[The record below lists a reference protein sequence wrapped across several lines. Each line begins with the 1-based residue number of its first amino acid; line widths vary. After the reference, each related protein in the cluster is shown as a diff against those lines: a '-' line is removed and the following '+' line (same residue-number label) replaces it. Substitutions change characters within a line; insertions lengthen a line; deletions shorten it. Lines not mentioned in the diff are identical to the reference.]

1 MSKVLIFIDWYLPA
15 FKAGGP
21 IISINNIVN
30 NLAGFHDFYV
40 VTSVTDLGGE
50 LVVEKS
56 DFNKWKKLDE
66 NHNVIY
72 LNRPLF
78 SIGKLIN
85 EIKPSIIYVNSVFSF
100 KFSILPIV
108 LAKKNKNIKRIIVA
122 PRGMLGEGALKI
134 KSFKKKNFI
143 LLAKIFNLYSQI
155 FWHASTQKEALEVF
169 KIFGNKS
176 KVITAQNFASVS
188 NQIGY
193 KKKKKESGKL
203 NILFASRISKKKN
216 LLLLVN
222 AICQSKFKKHITL
235 KIIGHNENP
244 EYFDKC
250 LAFIKN
256 NDISFDYLGPL
267 PHSELSYHYQ
277 NCDIFCL
284 PTLHENFGHVIM
296 EALSFGMP
304 ILISKNTP
312 WLNLENKQMGF
323 DLELVS
329 ELFKEKIDLFYNL
342 SDNEFSE
349 FSKNALNY
357 YKEMNNFEKVT
368 ADNVKLFTI

>member
-1 MSKVLIFIDWYLPA
+1 
-15 FKAGGP
+15 
-21 IISINNIVN
+21 
-30 NLAGFHDFYV
+30 
-40 VTSVTDLGGE
+40 
-50 LVVEKS
+50 
-56 DFNKWKKLDE
+56 
-66 NHNVIY
+66 
-72 LNRPLF
+72 
-78 SIGKLIN
+78 
-85 EIKPSIIYVNSVFSF
+85 
-100 KFSILPIV
+100 
-108 LAKKNKNIKRIIVA
+108 
-122 PRGMLGEGALKI
+122 MLGEGALKI

-143 LLAKIFNLYSQI
+143 SLAKIFNLYSQI
-155 FWHASTQKEALEVF
+155 FWHASTQKEALEVS

-188 NQIGY
+188 NQIGF
-193 KKKKKESGKL
+193 KKKKKEDGKL

-222 AICQSKFKKHITL
+222 AICQSEFKKHITL

-267 PHSELSYHYQ
+267 PHSELSDHYQ

>member
-30 NLAGFHDFYV
+30 NLAEFHDFYV
-40 VTSVTDLGGE
+40 VTSVADLGGE

-85 EIKPSIIYVNSVFSF
+85 EIKPAIIYVNSVFSF

-134 KSFKKKNFI
+134 KSLKKKNFI

-155 FWHASTQKEALEVF
+155 FWHASTQKEALEVS

-188 NQIGY
+188 NQIGF
-193 KKKKKESGKL
+193 KKKKKEDGKL
-203 NILFASRISKKKN
+203 NILFVSRISKKKN

-222 AICQSKFKKHITL
+222 AICQSDFKKHITL

-250 LAFIKN
+250 LAFINN

-267 PHSELSYHYQ
+267 PHSELSDHYQ

-312 WLNLENKQMGF
+312 WINLENKQMGF

>member
-1 MSKVLIFIDWYLPA
+1 MGKVLIFIDWYLPA

-85 EIKPSIIYVNSVFSF
+85 EIKPAIIYVNSVFSF

-108 LAKKNKNIKRIIVA
+108 LAKKNKNIKRIIIA

-155 FWHASTQKEALEVF
+155 FWHASTQKEALEVS

-188 NQIGY
+188 NQIGF
-193 KKKKKESGKL
+193 KKKKKEDGKL

-222 AICQSKFKKHITL
+222 AICQSEFKKHITL

-267 PHSELSYHYQ
+267 PHSELSDHYH
-277 NCDIFCL
+277 
-284 PTLHENFGHVIM
+284 
-296 EALSFGMP
+296 
-304 ILISKNTP
+304 
-312 WLNLENKQMGF
+312 NLGVHHSLKF
-323 DLELVS
+323 DHS
-329 ELFKEKIDLFYNL
+329 
-342 SDNEFSE
+342 S
-349 FSKNALNY
+349 
-357 YKEMNNFEKVT
+357 
-368 ADNVKLFTI
+368 

>member
-30 NLAGFHDFYV
+30 NLAGLHDFYV

-143 LLAKIFNLYSQI
+143 SLAKIFNLYSQI
-155 FWHASTQKEALEVF
+155 FWHASTQKEALEVS

-188 NQIGY
+188 NQIGF
-193 KKKKKESGKL
+193 KKKKKEDGKL

-222 AICQSKFKKHITL
+222 AICQSEFKKHITL

-256 NDISFDYLGPL
+256 NEISFDYLGPL
-267 PHSELSYHYQ
+267 PHSELSDHYQ